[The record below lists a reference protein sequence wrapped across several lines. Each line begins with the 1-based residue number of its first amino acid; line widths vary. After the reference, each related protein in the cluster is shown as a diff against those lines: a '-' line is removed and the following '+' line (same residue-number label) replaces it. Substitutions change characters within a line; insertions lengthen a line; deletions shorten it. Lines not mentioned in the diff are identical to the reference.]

1 MNRRLGATVFTADL
15 QELIGRA
22 GDVARTRLAPHAEEE
37 DRTAAWP
44 EPAMRALQEAGL
56 MGLNV
61 PAAAGG
67 SGQGLLGLVAVAET
81 LARESASAA
90 ICYGMHCVGTAV
102 IAAKATP
109 QQTSSYLEPIAA
121 GRHITTLA
129 LSEPGTGAHFYL
141 PESGLERDA
150 DGYVVTGEKSF
161 VTNGGHA
168 DSYVVSTQASQGE
181 AGEGTFSCVVV
192 EGTDEGLC
200 WREPWDGFGMRANS
214 SRSLRLEGVRLP
226 AERLLGREG
235 DQIWYVFE
243 VVAPWFLMAMAGTYL
258 GVAAEAW
265 EIARQHLGSRRH
277 SHSGELLGANDVLA
291 HRLGSLYTV
300 VEATR
305 RLAYAA
311 AARADAGNPD
321 VLPAVFAAKA
331 AAGDAAVEVTN
342 EAMTLCGGRAFMR
355 DGKLARL
362 LRDARAS
369 HVMSPT
375 TDILKTW
382 IGRASLNLPLI

>member
-1 MNRRLGATVFTADL
+1 LFTPELSDL
-15 QELIGRA
+15 VGRAAEIARQEL
-22 GDVARTRLAPHAEEE
+22 APRAEEE
-37 DRTAAWP
+37 DAAARWP
-44 EPAMRALQEAGL
+44 EPAMRALQANGL
-56 MGLNV
+56 MALNV
-61 PAAAGG
+61 PAAHGG
-67 SGQGLLGLVAVAET
+67 HGQGLLGLVAVAEA

-90 ICYGMHCVGTAV
+90 ICYAMHCVGTAV

-109 QQTSSYLEPIAA
+109 QQVADYLEPIAA

-141 PESGLERDA
+141 PESRLERED
-150 DGYVVTGEKSF
+150 DSYVIRGEKSF

-168 DSYVVSTQASQGE
+168 DSYVVSTQAAAGA

-192 EGTDEGLC
+192 EGGDAGLRWRDE
-200 WREPWDGFGMRANS
+200 WDGFGMRANS
-214 SRSLRLEGVRLP
+214 SRTLTLDGVPLP

-265 EIARQHLGSRRH
+265 EMACDHLGRRRH

-291 HRLGSLYTV
+291 HRLGSLYTT
-300 VEATR
+300 VEQTR
-305 RLAYAA
+305 QLAYSA
-311 AARADAGNPD
+311 AARADAGDPG
-321 VLPAVFAAKA
+321 VLAAVLAAKA
-331 AAGDAAVEVTN
+331 AAGDAAVHVTN
-342 EAMTLCGGRAFMR
+342 EAMTLCGGRAYSR
-355 DGKLARL
+355 NGKLARM

-382 IGRASLNLPLI
+382 IGRTALRLPLI